1 MIAREY
7 NKRITVIEVNTV
19 QNEFGG
25 YETAET
31 ELFSSWAKIVTKS
44 AGYKATDFGI
54 TDFERPVIF
63 NFRYRNDFQYQG
75 RTLYIEYK
83 GSKYII
89 KGIRQINEAGIEVEV
104 IAQLL
109 EADEQYNQGT

>member
-7 NKRITVIEVNTV
+7 NKRITVIEVLTS

-25 YETAET
+25 TVTDEV
-31 ELFSSWAKIVTKS
+31 ELSKSWCKIVTKS

-54 TDFERPVIF
+54 DTFERPVIF
-63 NFRYRNDFQYQG
+63 NFRYRNDFEYQG
-75 RTLYIEYK
+75 RTLYIVYK
-83 GSKYII
+83 GSRYVI
-89 KGIRQINEAGIEVEV
+89 KGIRQVNEAGIEVEV

-109 EADEQYNQGT
+109 EPNEYGTGT

>member
-7 NKRITVIEVNTV
+7 NKRITIIEVSVV

-25 YETAET
+25 NETGEV
-31 ELFSSWAKIVTKS
+31 ELFSSWAKIVTNS
-44 AGYKATDFGI
+44 AGYKAKDFGI
-54 TDFERPVIF
+54 DTFERPVIF

-75 RTLYIEYK
+75 RTLYISYK

-89 KGIRQINEAGIEVEV
+89 KGIRQINEAGIEVEI

-109 EADEQYNQGT
+109 EADEQYS